1 MRRAAPARAD
11 ERARKPLACLLTL
24 DLLDQF
30 PQGSILHS
38 TGGLRQEFTH
48 DAKWSRLSAVK
59 LSVVIPAYNEEAT
72 IAETIERVKA
82 VDLGSIAVEIVVV
95 DDGSTDR
102 TRDILQTTPGIR
114 VVLQPR
120 NGGKGAA
127 VKSGFRAATGDVV
140 LIQDAD
146 LEYDP
151 QDYEALLQPI
161 IDGRA
166 DAVMG
171 SRFLLERL
179 KFFGKGKKS
188 PFFTHYVGNKLIVA
202 FTNTL
207 YRQSATDY
215 EGCYK
220 VFAKTIVD
228 RIPIEANGF
237 EYDNEL
243 ICKLLRRGYRLVE
256 VPIKY
261 RPRTYEQGKKIKWQ
275 DGVRMLWT
283 IVKWRFRSF

>member
-1 MRRAAPARAD
+1 
-11 ERARKPLACLLTL
+11 
-24 DLLDQF
+24 
-30 PQGSILHS
+30 
-38 TGGLRQEFTH
+38 
-48 DAKWSRLSAVK
+48 VK
-59 LSVVIPAYNEEAT
+59 LSVVIPAYNEQAT
-72 IAETIERVKA
+72 IAQTIERVKA
-82 VDLGSIAVEIVVV
+82 VDLGGVDMEIVVV
-95 DDGSTDR
+95 DDGSKDQ
-102 TRDILQTTPGIR
+102 TRQILATIPGIR
-114 VVLQPR
+114 VVLQER
-120 NGGKGAA
+120 NAGKGAA
-127 VKSGFRAATGDVV
+127 VKSGFRAATGDIL

-151 QDYEALLQPI
+151 QDYPTLLKPI

-179 KFFGKGKKS
+179 KFFGKGAKS
-188 PFFTHYVGNKLIVA
+188 PFFTHYIGNKLIVA

-207 YRQSATDY
+207 YGHSATDY

-220 VFAKTIVD
+220 AFSRQIVD
-228 RIPIEANGF
+228 GIPIEANGF

-243 ICKLLRRGYRLVE
+243 ICKILRRGYRLLE

-261 RPRTYEQGKKIKWQ
+261 RPRTYEEGKKIKWQ

-283 IVKWRFRSF
+283 IVKWRVRPF